1 MLEARAVTVERR
13 GRKLLDDV
21 YVKVPPG
28 RVTAIVGANGSGKS
42 TLMKALAG
50 EMKPCDGDVLL
61 DGRNLKA
68 FTAADLARRRAMVPQ
83 ATSLSFPFIV
93 IEVVR
98 LGASVPGF
106 DAITTRAHAIAEE
119 ALLAVDLAAA
129 WADELIVLKSGRV
142 LARGAPA
149 AVFNDALL
157 SEAYGCPIRTNAT
170 PAPGTPYLLPQPCT
184 SAE

>member
-1 MLEARAVTVERR
+1 MAAADGPLVELRWPSSRPGSNWPVAVV
-13 GRKLLDDV
+13 LHDL
-21 YVKVPPG
+21 
-28 RVTAIVGANGSGKS
+28 N
-42 TLMKALAG
+42 LAG
-50 EMKPCDGDVLL
+50 
-61 DGRNLKA
+61 
-68 FTAADLARRRAMVPQ
+68 
-83 ATSLSFPFIV
+83 
-93 IEVVR
+93 
-98 LGASVPGF
+98 
-106 DAITTRAHAIAEE
+106 
-119 ALLAVDLAAA
+119 A